1 MDSPTTKSSKLWGTY
16 EVIFRNEFT
25 WTKTLTIFAGESLS
39 LHYHEFRR
47 ELWFP
52 LEAGL
57 VGIINGGGALD
68 LTPGHVYSIPQNVLH
83 RIMNPTGRDLK
94 MVEVAEGQIS
104 DADIIRIYNKY
115 KE

>member
-1 MDSPTTKSSKLWGTY
+1 M
-16 EVIFRNEFT
+16 IFRNEFT
-25 WTKTLTIFAGESLS
+25 WTKALTIYAGESLS

-57 VGIINGGGALD
+57 TGIINGGDALD
-68 LTPGHVYSIPQNVLH
+68 LTVGHVYDVPQNVLH
-83 RIMNPTGRDLK
+83 RVVNSTSQDLR
-94 MVEVAEGQIS
+94 MIEVATGKID

-115 KE
+115 RS